1 MVPTKRTRRVRIDP
15 NAASLRDAGFSDS
28 GDLASPE
35 LWGAAVYRIQKNL
48 MRYPSTGVR
57 RWRTLMSLSRAT
69 ADCHHIRRPPVN
81 LGEGARDML
90 EWFEAV
96 A

>member
-1 MVPTKRTRRVRIDP
+1 M
-15 NAASLRDAGFSDS
+15 
-28 GDLASPE
+28 
-35 LWGAAVYRIQKNL
+35 YRIEKLL
-48 MRYPSTGVR
+48 MRHPSTRER

-69 ADCHHIRRPPVN
+69 ADCHHSRRPPVN
-81 LGEGARDML
+81 LGERKSAML